1 MIELKN
7 VNKYY
12 NSNGTITVA
21 LRNVN
26 LKLSKGE
33 VVAITGPS
41 GAGKSTLLNVICG
54 VDKYEEGEIYFKGE
68 ETSYFNQND
77 MDVFRKNHIG
87 FIYQSYNI
95 IDSYTVLENVMLP
108 LILKGEKYEEAKE
121 KALHYIEKVG
131 LSHRINNKGIKL
143 SGGEKQRCVIARALA
158 QDFEIL
164 ACDEPTGNLDSETGK
179 QIIDL
184 IKEVASDKLVL
195 IVTHNYDQVKDIVTR
210 TIKVSDAEIIE
221 DKIIESKEDN
231 EEAPLN
237 LVEKQNKLK
246 SLFLVS
252 SLNVKNTP
260 KKTIFTSIV
269 FMVFSFVLFL
279 LLLTSIAWNDMNAY
293 TPNTHYYNTIYE
305 RIVVYNADH
314 SKIDIDDFKDFEEEL
329 YYNSFYEDIKL
340 NFRAYYNIND
350 RAHASSSMFGALT
363 SHIPYEYINV
373 CGNLPIKENDCY
385 ILFPTSK
392 IEKFSDEF
400 VKYINKPLLIQEYK
414 LNNLEMN
421 LSGFGYSD
429 TVTNITLIVNQDVS
443 EMFYQLYL
451 SEMKAQIIVEDK
463 EYNVNYFISDS
474 YNKPRL
480 VYFYENE
487 IDLSNLRLIF
497 KNIYKIEV
505 DNLEVDYFKCETEHG
520 RAFTIY
526 VPFNFE
532 FDEIF
537 ELSIYS
543 NDFKTTLKKLD
554 DLGYSYRLPGKN
566 GVIPDS
572 KENLY
577 YILFLLVAGIA
588 CVILYFIT
596 YVIVSK
602 IFTSKL
608 KDYTI
613 LRSNGVLKK
622 SMKNIIHFEVLLIGI
637 ISMVMA
643 YSLVYL
649 LSLNIDIFSSFINYN
664 NIIISLVYVLLNTIF
679 FYFISKRLNKKIF
692 KNTIASSFKSEV
704 TNND

>member
-108 LILKGEKYEEAKE
+108 LILKGEKYDEAKE

-164 ACDEPTGNLDSETGK
+164 ACDEPTGNLDSETGR
-179 QIIDL
+179 QIIEL

-210 TIKVSDAEIIE
+210 TIKVNDAEIAEDRTIE
-221 DKIIESKEDN
+221 EKN
-231 EEAPLN
+231 EEEKEPLN

-246 SLFLVS
+246 SLLQVAL
-252 SLNVKNTP
+252 LNVKNTP

-269 FMVFSFVLFL
+269 FMFFSFVIFL
-279 LLLTSIAWNDMNAY
+279 LLLTSIAWYDMNSY
-293 TPNTHYYNTIYE
+293 TPNDYYYNTIYE

-314 SKIDIDDFKDFEEEL
+314 SEINIDDFKDFEEEI
-329 YYNSFYEDIKL
+329 YYNTFYEDIKFS
-340 NFRAYYNIND
+340 FRSRYSNEYNKTV
-350 RAHASSSMFGALT
+350 SSTILIGSMT
-363 SHIPYEYINV
+363 NHIPYEYTNTY
-373 CGNLPIKENDCY
+373 GKLPVEENDCY
-385 ILFPTSK
+385 IIFPTEM
-392 IEKFSDEF
+392 IEKYSDEF
-400 VKYINKPLLIQEYK
+400 VKFTDKPIYFEDYRLSDLVF
-414 LNNLEMN
+414 NLK
-421 LSGFGYSD
+421 GFGYSD
-429 TVTNITLIVNQDVS
+429 TVTNITLVVNKNIQDYMYRFYLLNVS
-443 EMFYQLYL
+443 AEIKVDNKIYDVDYYLY
-451 SEMKAQIIVEDK
+451 EFNE
-463 EYNVNYFISDS
+463 NV
-474 YNKPRL
+474 KL
-480 VYFYENE
+480 VYFNDEE
-487 IDLSNLRLIF
+487 IDTESFRIILKDL
-497 KNIYKIEV
+497 YKIKV
-505 DNLEVDYFKCETEHG
+505 DNLEVVFYPSEYEKK
-520 RAFTIY
+520 FTVYI
-526 VPFNFE
+526 PSDFS
-532 FDEIF
+532 FDDVY

-554 DLGYSYRLPGKN
+554 KLGYEYRLPGKN
-566 GVIPDS
+566 GVISDS

-577 YILFLLVAGIA
+577 YILFILVSVFA
-588 CVILYFIT
+588 CIILYFIT
-596 YVIVSK
+596 FVIVSK
-602 IFTSKL
+602 IFSSKL

-622 SMKNIIHFEVLLIGI
+622 SMKNIVHFEVLLIGV
-637 ISMVMA
+637 ISMIIA
-643 YSLVYL
+643 YGVLYI
-649 LSLNIDIFSSFINYN
+649 LSIYINILKNFVTYNSFN
-664 NIIISLVYVLLNTIF
+664 ISLIYLVLNLIF
-679 FYFISKRLNKKIF
+679 FYFISKRLNRKIF
-692 KNTIASSFKSEV
+692 KNTIATSFKSEV